1 MTYRVISEP
10 ALAEFRAYARDAFG
24 TGNFSKFHKPARSGT
39 VTGAFDAATVHPAI
53 ARIIEKNGL
62 DSIL

>member
-1 MTYRVISEP
+1 VKNGTIS
-10 ALAEFRAYARDAFG
+10 
-24 TGNFSKFHKPARSGT
+24 RSGT